1 MTPLY
6 DWPKATAFGR
16 VVPKSKIYTHASA
29 TTALKARF
37 VNEVDQINWAHKL
50 APETLNLPAT
60 KRVREVQVFRVRLKT
75 PTCHDS
81 VLRAIDRAIPFPL
94 IFELVHD
101 GRIQVAAAHKRP
113 SEADSAKWVLGDMFR
128 SDWLAA
134 DTPRAPLPVAVD
146 MARLY
151 EALLGSLI
159 PVAPAEAEPLQS
171 RLDRAHALKAQESE
185 INRLKSR
192 LKNERQFNRRVE
204 INGVL
209 REAQAEFEH
218 LKTGK

>member
-6 DWPKATAFGR
+6 DWPKATHFGR
-16 VVPKSKIYTHASA
+16 VVPKTKIYTHASA
-29 TTALKARF
+29 TTALKSRF
-37 VNEVDQINWAHKL
+37 VEQVDQINWAHKL

-60 KRVREVQVFRVRLKT
+60 KRLREVQVFRIRLKT
-75 PTCHDS
+75 PACHDT

-94 IFELVHD
+94 IFELAHG

-113 SEADSAKWVLGDMFR
+113 SEADSAKWVLGDTFR

-151 EALLGSLI
+151 EALLGPLI
-159 PVAPAEAEPLQS
+159 PVAPNEAEPLQS
-171 RLDRAHALKAQESE
+171 RLDRAQALRAKETE

-209 REAQAEFEH
+209 REAQAAFEH
-218 LKTGK
+218 LKAGN

>member
-37 VNEVDQINWAHKL
+37 VEQVDQINWAHKL
-50 APETLNLPAT
+50 APETVNLPAT
-60 KRVREVQVFRVRLKT
+60 KRVREVQVFRIRLKT
-75 PTCHDS
+75 PAAHETM
-81 VLRAIDRAIPFPL
+81 LRAIDRAIPFPL
-94 IFELVHD
+94 IFELTH
-101 GRIQVAAAHKRP
+101 GGQTQVAAAYKRP
-113 SEADSAKWVLGDMFR
+113 SEADSTKWVLGDMFR

-134 DTPRAPLPVAVD
+134 NTPRAPLPVALD

-151 EALLGSLI
+151 EALLGPLI
-159 PVAPAEAEPLQS
+159 PAPAQEAEPLQS
-171 RLDRAHALKAQESE
+171 RLDRAAALKAQESE

-209 REAQAEFEH
+209 REAQAAFEH
-218 LKTGK
+218 LKAGN

>member
-1 MTPLY
+1 MIPLY
-6 DWPKATAFGR
+6 DWPKATRFGR
-16 VVPKSKIYTHASA
+16 VVPKSKIYAHASA
-29 TTALKARF
+29 TTALKSRF

-60 KRVREVQVFRVRLKT
+60 KRLREVQVFRVPLKT
-75 PTCHDS
+75 PNCHDT

-94 IFELVHD
+94 IFELTHG
-101 GRIQVAAAHKRP
+101 GRIQVAAAYKRP
-113 SEADSAKWVLGDMFR
+113 SEADSTKWVLGEHFR

-134 DTPRAPLPVAVD
+134 GTPRTPLPVAVD

-151 EALLGSLI
+151 EALLGPLI
-159 PVAPAEAEPLQS
+159 PVAPKEGEPLQA
-171 RLDRAHALKAQESE
+171 RLDRAAMLKAKETE

-192 LKNERQFNRRVE
+192 LKYERQFNRRVE

-218 LKTGK
+218 LKAGN

>member
-6 DWPKATAFGR
+6 DWPKATRFGR
-16 VVPKSKIYTHASA
+16 VVPKTKIYTHASA

-37 VNEVDQINWAHKL
+37 VEQVDQVNWAHKL
-50 APETLNLPAT
+50 APETLNLSAT
-60 KRVREVQVFRVRLKT
+60 KSVREVQVFRIRLKT
-75 PTCHDS
+75 PACHDT

-94 IFELVHD
+94 IFELTH
-101 GRIQVAAAHKRP
+101 GGQTQVAAAYKRP
-113 SEADSAKWVLGDMFR
+113 SEADSAKWVLGEHFR

-134 DTPRAPLPVAVD
+134 DTPRTPLPVAVD

-151 EALLGSLI
+151 EALLGPLI
-159 PVAPAEAEPLQS
+159 PVAPSEAEPLQS
-171 RLDRAHALKAQESE
+171 RLDRAARLKAKETE

-192 LKNERQFNRRVE
+192 LKNERQFSRRVE
-204 INGVL
+204 INGML

-218 LKTGK
+218 LKTGN

>member
-37 VNEVDQINWAHKL
+37 VEQVDQINWAHKL
-50 APETLNLPAT
+50 APETVNLPAT
-60 KRVREVQVFRVRLKT
+60 KRVREVQVFRIRLKT
-75 PTCHDS
+75 PAAHETM
-81 VLRAIDRAIPFPL
+81 LRAIDRAIPFPL
-94 IFELVHD
+94 IFELTH
-101 GRIQVAAAHKRP
+101 GGQTQVAAAYKRP
-113 SEADSAKWVLGDMFR
+113 SEADSTKWVLGDMFR

-134 DTPRAPLPVAVD
+134 NTPRAPLPVALD

-151 EALLGSLI
+151 EALLAPLI
-159 PVAPAEAEPLQS
+159 PVAPTEAEPLQS
-171 RLDRAHALKAQESE
+171 RLDRAAALKAQESE

-209 REAQAEFEH
+209 REAQAVFEH
-218 LKTGK
+218 LKAGN

>member
-6 DWPKATAFGR
+6 DWPKATGFGR
-16 VVPKSKIYTHASA
+16 VVPKRKIYTHASA

-37 VNEVDQINWAHKL
+37 VNEVEQINWAHKL
-50 APETLNLPAT
+50 APETLNLLAT
-60 KRVREVQVFRVRLKT
+60 KSVCEVQVFRIRLKT
-75 PTCHDS
+75 PDCHET

-101 GRIQVAAAHKRP
+101 GRIQVVAAHKRP
-113 SEADSAKWVLGDMFR
+113 SEADSNKWVLGDTFR
-128 SDWLAA
+128 SPWLAA
-134 DTPRAPLPVAVD
+134 DTPREPLPVAVD

-151 EALLGSLI
+151 EALLSSLI
-159 PVAPAEAEPLQS
+159 PVAPTEAEPLQS
-171 RLDRAHALKAQESE
+171 RLDRAAALKAKETE

-218 LKTGK
+218 LKTGN

>member
-29 TTALKARF
+29 TTALKSRF

-60 KRVREVQVFRVRLKT
+60 KQVREVQMFRIRLKT
-75 PTCHDS
+75 PDCHDT

-94 IFELVHD
+94 IFELTYGD
-101 GRIQVAAAHKRP
+101 QIQIVAAYKRP
-113 SEADSAKWVLGDMFR
+113 SESDSTKWVLGDYFR

-134 DTPRAPLPVAVD
+134 DTTRAPLPVALD

-151 EALLGSLI
+151 EALVGALI
-159 PVAPAEAEPLQS
+159 PVPTADFEPIQS
-171 RLDRAHALKAQESE
+171 RLDRAAALKAQETE

-218 LKTGK
+218 LKTGN

>member
-6 DWPKATAFGR
+6 DWPKATHFGR
-16 VVPKSKIYTHASA
+16 VVPKAKIYTHASA
-29 TTALKARF
+29 TTALKSRF
-37 VNEVDQINWAHKL
+37 VEQIDQINWAHKL
-50 APETLNLPAT
+50 APETVNLPAT
-60 KRVREVQVFRVRLKT
+60 KTVREVQVFRIRLKT
-75 PTCHDS
+75 PAAHET

-94 IFELVHD
+94 IFELTH
-101 GRIQVAAAHKRP
+101 GGQTQVAAAYKRP
-113 SEADSAKWVLGDMFR
+113 SEADSTKWVLGDMFR

-134 DTPRAPLPVAVD
+134 DTPRAPLPVALD

-151 EALLGSLI
+151 EALLGPLI
-159 PVAPAEAEPLQS
+159 PVAPQEAEPLQS
-171 RLDRAHALKAQESE
+171 RLDRATALRAQESE

-209 REAQAEFEH
+209 REALAKFEH
-218 LKTGK
+218 LKAGN

>member
-1 MTPLY
+1 MTPFY

-29 TTALKARF
+29 TTALKSRF
-37 VNEVDQINWAHKL
+37 VEQVDQINWAHKL

-60 KRVREVQVFRVRLKT
+60 KSVREVQVFRIRLKT
-75 PTCHDS
+75 PDCHET

-94 IFELVHD
+94 IFELTRD
-101 GRIQVAAAHKRP
+101 GQTQVAAAYKRP
-113 SEADSAKWVLGDMFR
+113 SESDSSKWVLGEYFR
-128 SDWLAA
+128 SDWLDAN
-134 DTPRAPLPVAVD
+134 TPRVALPVAVD

-151 EALLGSLI
+151 EALLGPLI
-159 PVAPAEAEPLQS
+159 PVVPTEAEPLQA
-171 RLDRAHALKAQESE
+171 RLDRAQALKAKETE

-218 LKTGK
+218 LKTGN

>member
-16 VVPKSKIYTHASA
+16 VVPKSKIYIHASA

-37 VNEVDQINWAHKL
+37 VEQADQINWAHKL
-50 APETLNLPAT
+50 APETVNLPAT
-60 KRVREVQVFRVRLKT
+60 KSVREVQVFRIRLKT
-75 PTCHDS
+75 PACHDN

-94 IFELVHD
+94 IFELSHD

-134 DTPRAPLPVAVD
+134 DTPRVPLPVAVD

-151 EALLGSLI
+151 EALLGPLI

-171 RLDRAHALKAQESE
+171 RLDRAQALKAKETE

-218 LKTGK
+218 LKTGN